1 MHCVSVENNFFFVY
15 NAVKSLIKKSTARH
29 IKERTWLVKMFI

>member
-1 MHCVSVENNFFFVY
+1 MHCVSVENKFFFVY

-29 IKERTWLVKMFI
+29 MIERTWMVEMFI